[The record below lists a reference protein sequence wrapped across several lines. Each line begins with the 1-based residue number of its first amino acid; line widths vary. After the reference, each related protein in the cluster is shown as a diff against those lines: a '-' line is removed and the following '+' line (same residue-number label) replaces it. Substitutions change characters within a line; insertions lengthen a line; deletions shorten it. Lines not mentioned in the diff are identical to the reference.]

1 MKYDIILC
9 GVGGQGILSVAA
21 VIAQAAMD
29 AGMEVRQSEVHGMA
43 QRGGAVQA
51 HLRISDADI
60 HSDLIGKGRADMI
73 LSMEPLET
81 LRYLDYL
88 TGGGM
93 VVSAAES
100 FNNIPDYPEEARIL
114 DAIKALPRNVVVQTK
129 SIALKVGN
137 PNSANMALV
146 GAASPYLPIKY
157 NLLQAALRTRLGSKG
172 AEIEEKNLTAL
183 DLGRALTASTRIDT
197 EGDTKGDTR
206 GDIGGTP

>member
-29 AGMEVRQSEVHGMA
+29 AGLEVRQSEVHGMA

-51 HLRISDADI
+51 HLRISDTDI

-100 FNNIPDYPEEARIL
+100 FNNIPDYPEEAEIL
-114 DAIKALPRNVVVQTK
+114 GAIRVLPRNVVVQTK

-146 GAASPYLPIKY
+146 GAASTYLPVKY
-157 NLLQAALRTRLGSKG
+157 GLLQAALRTRLGSKG
-172 AEIEEKNLTAL
+172 ADIEEKNLTAL
-183 DLGRALTASTRIDT
+183 DLGRALTAATMIDT
-197 EGDTKGDTR
+197 ESDTKGDT
-206 GDIGGTP
+206 GGKA

>member
-29 AGMEVRQSEVHGMA
+29 AGLEVRQSEVHGMA

-157 NLLQAALRTRLGSKG
+157 NLLQAALKTRLGSKG

-183 DLGRALTASTRIDT
+183 DLGRALTTSTRIDT